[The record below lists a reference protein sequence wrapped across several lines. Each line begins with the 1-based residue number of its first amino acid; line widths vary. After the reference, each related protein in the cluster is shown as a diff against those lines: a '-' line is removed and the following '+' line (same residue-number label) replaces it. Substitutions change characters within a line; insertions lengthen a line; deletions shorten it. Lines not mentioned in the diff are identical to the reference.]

1 MLGREAKAVPGVLRA
16 METAVL
22 INRGGGSLG
31 ERGTVQRS
39 DIADALRKA
48 GIEAEPQ
55 YVEGSE
61 IREAAK
67 AAVAAG
73 AGVVVAGGGD
83 GTISC
88 VAGVLAGTDT
98 AVGVLPLGTL
108 NHFARDLCI
117 FTDLER
123 AAALIAAGKSRMVD
137 VAEVNG
143 RTFINNSAIGLYPL
157 MVLDRE
163 AQQAKLGRSKRFAM
177 AVAAA
182 RTLARFSSRRLTLTV
197 NDRSAQVDTP
207 LLFVGNN
214 AYRLELPDAGKREAL
229 DRGELFVLVLRRKSR
244 FGFCVA
250 SLRALF
256 GRTRRDDVVRLEHVE
271 RLRVDS
277 LHSTLAVSLDGE
289 TLRLKPPLDYRIR
302 KAALKVIA
310 P

>member
-1 MLGREAKAVPGVLRA
+1 MQ
-16 METAVL
+16 TAIL

-31 ERGTVQRS
+31 ERGAVRRS
-39 DIADALRKA
+39 DVTDALRKA
-48 GIEAEPQ
+48 GIDAELQ
-55 YVEGSE
+55 WLEGSE
-61 IREAAK
+61 IRAAAK
-67 AAVAAG
+67 AAVD
-73 AGVVVAGGGD
+73 AGVKLVIAGGGD

-98 AVGVLPLGTL
+98 ALGVLPLGTL

-117 FTDLER
+117 STDLDR
-123 AAALIAAGKSRMVD
+123 AATLIASGRSRMVD

-163 AQQAKLGRSKRFAM
+163 AQQAKLGRSKRWAL

-182 RTLARFSSRRLTLTV
+182 RTLFRFSSRRLALTI
-197 NDRSAQVDTP
+197 DDKKAQVDTP

-214 AYRLELPDAGKREAL
+214 AYRMQLPDAGKREAL

-244 FGFCVA
+244 LGFCVA

-256 GRTRRDDVVRLEHVE
+256 GRARKDDVVRLEHVE
-271 RLRVDS
+271 SLRVDS
-277 LHSTLAVSLDGE
+277 HHSTLAVSLDGE
-289 TLRLKPPLDYRIR
+289 TVRLKPPLDYRIR
-302 KAALKVIA
+302 KAVLKVIA

>member
-1 MLGREAKAVPGVLRA
+1 M
-16 METAVL
+16 
-22 INRGGGSLG
+22 INSGGGSLG
-31 ERGTVQRS
+31 KQDAVKQS
-39 DIADALRKA
+39 DVRDALRDA
-48 GIEAEPQ
+48 GINAEPQ
-55 YVEGSE
+55 WLHGSE
-61 IREAAK
+61 IRKATD

-73 AGVVVAGGGD
+73 AQVVIAGGGD

-88 VAGVLAGTDT
+88 VAGALAGTEVT
-98 AVGVLPLGTL
+98 LGVLPLGTL

-117 FTDLER
+117 STDLKR
-123 AAALIAAGKSRMVD
+123 AAATIAAGKPRRID
-137 VAEVNG
+137 IAEVND

-163 AQQAKLGRSKRFAM
+163 TQQENLGRSKRWAM
-177 AVAAA
+177 TIAAA
-182 RTLARFSSRRLTLTV
+182 RTLVRFSSRRLTLMV
-197 NDRSAQVDTP
+197 NDQSAQVDTP

-214 AYRLELPDAGKREAL
+214 AYRMQLPGAGKRDAL

-244 FGFCVA
+244 LGLCVA

-256 GRTRRDDVVRLEHVE
+256 GRAREDDVVRLQHVE

-277 LHSTLAVSLDGE
+277 HHSSLAVSLDGE
-289 TLRLKPPLDYRIR
+289 TVRLKPPLDYRIR

>member
-1 MLGREAKAVPGVLRA
+1 

-39 DIADALRKA
+39 DVTDALQEA

-55 YVEGSE
+55 WIEGSE
-61 IREAAK
+61 IRAAAE

-73 AGVVVAGGGD
+73 AKLVIAGGGD

-88 VAGVLAGTDT
+88 VTGVLAGTE
-98 AVGVLPLGTL
+98 AALGVLPLGTL

-117 FTDLER
+117 STDLKR
-123 AAALIAAGKSRMVD
+123 AATLIAAGKSRMVD

-163 AQQAKLGRSKRFAM
+163 AQQAKLGRSKRFAI
-177 AVAAA
+177 VIAAA

-197 NDRSAQVDTP
+197 NDRRAQVDTP

-214 AYRLELPDAGKREAL
+214 AYRMQLPDAGKREAL

-256 GRTRRDDVVRLEHVE
+256 GRARKDDVVQLEHVK

-277 LHSTLAVSLDGE
+277 HHSALAVSLDGE
-289 TLRLKPPLDYRIR
+289 TVRLKPPLDYRIHKR
-302 KAALKVIA
+302 ALKVIA

>member
-1 MLGREAKAVPGVLRA
+1 

-22 INRGGGSLG
+22 INRSGGSLG
-31 ERGTVQRS
+31 ERSTIGRTDVR
-39 DIADALRKA
+39 DALLEA

-55 YVEGSE
+55 WLEGSE
-61 IREAAK
+61 IRDAAK
-67 AAVAAG
+67 AALAAG
-73 AGVVVAGGGD
+73 AKLVIAGGGD

-88 VAGVLAGTDT
+88 VAGVIAGST
-98 AVGVLPLGTL
+98 ASLGVLPLGTL
-108 NHFARDLCI
+108 NHFARDLCVS
-117 FTDLER
+117 TDLKR
-123 AAALIAAGKSRMVD
+123 AAALIAGGTSRLID

-163 AQQAKLGRSKRFAM
+163 AQQAKLGRGKRFAM

-182 RTLARFSSRRLTLTV
+182 RTLGRFSSHRLLLTA
-197 NDRSAQVDTP
+197 NDQQGQVDTP
-207 LLFVGNN
+207 ILFVGNN
-214 AYRLELPDAGKREAL
+214 AYRMELPDAGRRISL

-244 FGFCVA
+244 LGFCVA

-256 GRTRRDDVVRLEHVE
+256 GRARKEDMVRLEHVD

-277 LHSTLAVSLDGE
+277 RHSILTVSLDGE
-289 TLRLKPPLDYRIR
+289 TVRLKTPLDYRIK